1 MAQHRF
7 LVLLQVKTSIMPI
20 KFTTKIYEST
30 PIFLNEKTGGALEP
44 LVGILLVDDDL
55 PD

>member
-1 MAQHRF
+1 MAQRRF
-7 LVLLQVKTSIMPI
+7 LVLLQVKTSIIPI
-20 KFTTKIYEST
+20 KSTDKLYEST
-30 PIFLNEKTGGALEP
+30 PVFLNEKTGGALEP